1 METTSIQ
8 PETDKKFL
16 TQDELSSIKKL
27 NEDNQELVIKFGQ
40 IEFQL
45 QLLSEQKSNLV
56 DELKATKA
64 NEMKIFQKLESKYGK
79 ININLETGEIAHSS

>member
-1 METTSIQ
+1 METTLITPT
-8 PETDKKFL
+8 PETKKL

-45 QLLSEQKSNLV
+45 QNLLQAKEELAN
-56 DELKATKA
+56 ELKSIKAT
-64 NEMKIFQKLESKYGK
+64 ELKIFQKLEAKYGK
-79 ININLETGEIAHSS
+79 ININLETGEINPL